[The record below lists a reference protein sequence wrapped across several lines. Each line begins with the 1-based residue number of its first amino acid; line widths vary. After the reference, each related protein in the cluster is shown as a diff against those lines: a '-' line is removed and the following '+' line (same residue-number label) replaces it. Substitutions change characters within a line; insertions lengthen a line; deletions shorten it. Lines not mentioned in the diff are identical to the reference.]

1 MQAGRLPDAIVAC
14 VGGGSNAI
22 GLFHPFV
29 GDKDVKIYGVEAG
42 GEKAGPARAI
52 ARRRGRGRGREQG
65 QVPLRERVREEERQS
80 VRMYE

>member
-22 GLFHPFV
+22 GLFHPFI

-42 GEKAGPARAI
+42 GEKAGPARAMS
-52 ARRRGRGRGREQG
+52 RGRGRGREQG
-65 QVPLRERVREEERQS
+65 KVGVP
-80 VRMYE
+80 

>member
-22 GLFHPFV
+22 GLFHPFI

-52 ARRRGRGRGREQG
+52 SRGRGRGREQG
-65 QVPLRERVREEERQS
+65 KVGVP
-80 VRMYE
+80 